1 MTRVKNLRVPRK
13 YKILK
18 EISIFFMNALLLIAI
33 IMIADMIALYQTSK
47 LRTFLIY
54 LFAICIIIGIYVL
67 TVFPI
72 YKEVYKISF
81 IGDQVMFY
89 TSKYVYTIRR
99 KECKEIL
106 ITNQLYMFHLNG
118 SIKLKCN
125 NRKNKFIPQRRGKN
139 YLVLNEF
146 NKKNFPMTKIIDKR
160 NK

>member
-18 EISIFFMNALLLIAI
+18 EVFIFFMNALALIAI
-33 IMIADMIALYQTSK
+33 FMIADMIALYQASK

-54 LFAICIIIGIYVL
+54 VFAISIIVGIYIL
-67 TVFPI
+67 TIVPI
-72 YKEVYKISF
+72 YKEIYKISF

-89 TSKYVYTIRR
+89 TSKYVYTIRK
-99 KECKEIL
+99 KECKEIY
-106 ITNQLYMFHLNG
+106 ITDQMYQFHLNG
-118 SIKLKCN
+118 SVKLKCN
-125 NRKNKFIPQRRGKN
+125 NRRNKSILKNRGNN
-139 YLVLNEF
+139 YLVLDEF